1 MSIYFY
7 DKEHKNF
14 IGTQT
19 EWNNLSKKE
28 QMKYALI
35 TIINSYNSTNNHI
48 KIKYSHCKS
57 CGAPVNPY
65 KEKCDYC
72 GVYYREECG

>member
-14 IGTQT
+14 VGTQA
-19 EWNNLSKKE
+19 EWNNLSEKE

-35 TIINSYNSTNNHI
+35 TIVDSYNSTNNNI
-48 KIKYSHCKS
+48 KIKYSHCKY

-65 KEKCDYC
+65 QEKCDYC
-72 GVYYREECG
+72 GVYYTKEVG